1 MTIDWWTLGFQA
13 VNVVILVWLLQRFF
27 WRPVAAIIEQRRGA
41 TEKALADAKAAGDK
55 AAAAL
60 ADVATTRAGFA
71 KEHDAILAA
80 AHAEADTARKATLD
94 DAAREAAAHTA
105 AAQATL
111 ATEHDAAEAAWSDRA
126 SQLAVQIAGRL
137 AARLQGAAVDTAF
150 LDWLLSSIRALPA
163 PARQAASN
171 EAGGIE
177 AVSAVQLETAEQDRY
192 RSLIAK
198 AFGAEPHLTFKADP
212 GLIAGIELHG
222 PHFALSNSWRADL
235 GEIRKDIKNAS
246 GR

>member
-1 MTIDWWTLGFQA
+1 MKIDWWTLGFQA

-27 WRPVAAIIEQRRGA
+27 WRPVAAMIEQRRST
-41 TEKALADAKAAGDK
+41 TEKALADAKAAQDK

-71 KEHDAILAA
+71 REHDAILAT
-80 AHAEADTARKATLD
+80 AHAEAETARKATLD
-94 DAAREAAAHTA
+94 DAAKEAAAHTA

-137 AARLQGAAVDTAF
+137 AGRLEGTAVNTAF

-163 PARQAASN
+163 PARQAASA
-171 EAGGIE
+171 EVGEIE
-177 AVSAVQLETAEQDRY
+177 AVSAE
-192 RSLIAK
+192 
-198 AFGAEPHLTFKADP
+198 AFGAKPQLTFKADP
-212 GLIAGIELHG
+212 ALIAGIELHG
-222 PHFALSNSWRADL
+222 PHFALNNSWRADL
-235 GEIRKDIKNAS
+235 GDILRDMKIAP